1 MIIQKDCHLMFAKA
15 LVMQPSLSRQTIQTL
30 TGRKAHSFMNI
41 KLGLVNQFADMIGT
55 EIEYENQ

>member
-1 MIIQKDCHLMFAKA
+1 
-15 LVMQPSLSRQTIQTL
+15 
-30 TGRKAHSFMNI
+30 MNI